1 MASGT
6 KPKFEESGSVDS
18 EQLRKIV
25 DESKRI
31 SRKLITFNEN
41 ITPPDKVK
49 LTDSIISINIE
60 MSEQKLNCL
69 LIFQSA

>member
-1 MASGT
+1 MI
-6 KPKFEESGSVDS
+6 ELSGSVDS

-60 MSEQKLNCL
+60 MSE
-69 LIFQSA
+69 